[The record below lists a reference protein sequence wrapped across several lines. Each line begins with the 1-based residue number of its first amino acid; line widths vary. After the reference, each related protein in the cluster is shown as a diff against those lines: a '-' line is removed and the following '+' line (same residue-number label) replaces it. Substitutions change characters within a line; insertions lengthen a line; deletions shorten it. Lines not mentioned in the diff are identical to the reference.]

1 MDLCM
6 KQSWT
11 CPKCGSKDI
20 VRVDGLGGAFGANGN
35 VIRMGMMSSSAIPV
49 TRYVCISCGFTE
61 EWVDIPEDRERLRER
76 YGIKE

>member
-1 MDLCM
+1 M
-6 KQSWT
+6 KQSWI
-11 CPKCGSKDI
+11 CPKCGSKEI
-20 VRVDGLGGAFGANGN
+20 VRIDGLGGAFGANGN